1 MKTLGAVLIVS
12 GLLVSLIG
20 YGLYENISCHCP
32 AQIDEHM
39 GCHCKSVMS
48 ESIGHLLVYA
58 GFTVAGGGI
67 FIFMRW
73 WRKKIIFN

>member
-32 AQIDEHM
+32 AQIGGSL
-39 GCHCKSVMS
+39 GCHCMNGLP
-48 ESIGHLLVYA
+48 ENMGHLLVYV

-67 FIFMRW
+67 FIFMKW